1 LLGDQPPL
9 PFSASVY
16 QRLLALDEDEVAN
29 TAKKYLADHLLAE
42 LFDDVFIPALQ
53 YANQDHQQGKLDDA
67 RWQYVHDALRE
78 LIVDLQE
85 EAALVATKVQA
96 SEDKAAAKET
106 AATAAPA
113 AEKTDDAPTAVA
125 VIEKPAGK
133 ILCLAAR
140 DISDELAGQ
149 MLAVLLMA
157 EGYTVEVLAA
167 REATGRDTSKESSTR
182 ESVNEQPRVIWI
194 SALPPLAD
202 ARTRELCR
210 IWTQRHP
217 RSVINAG
224 LWRETLHSRSIS
236 LLKRAGAQDIAT
248 TLREAVMFTN
258 QLLRPVKIEQ
268 PPIEA
273 VNTTTLSDSATV
285 KVPTLAG

>member
-1 LLGDQPPL
+1 M
-9 PFSASVY
+9 
-16 QRLLALDEDEVAN
+16 
-29 TAKKYLADHLLAE
+29 
-42 LFDDVFIPALQ
+42 
-53 YANQDHQQGKLDDA
+53 
-67 RWQYVHDALRE
+67 
-78 LIVDLQE
+78 
-85 EAALVATKVQA
+85 ATKVQA

-167 REATGRDTSKESSTR
+167 REATGRDTVKETATR
-182 ESVNEQPRVIWI
+182 ETVTEQPRMIWI

-202 ARTRELCR
+202 ARVRELCR
-210 IWTQRHP
+210 LWTQRHP
-217 RSVINAG
+217 RAVINAG
-224 LWRETLHSRSIS
+224 LWRETLHPRSTG
-236 LLKRAGAQDIAT
+236 LLKRAGAHELAT
-248 TLREAVMFTN
+248 TLREAVTITN
-258 QLLRPVKIEQ
+258 QLLKPVKSEQ
-268 PPIEA
+268 PTIEA
-273 VNTTTLSDSATV
+273 VNPTTLSDSATT
-285 KVPTLAG
+285 KVASLAS